1 MSLNKQDKSRLP
13 KKNRPYTRKLG
24 SARPRVKSQIPS
36 SYEGLLKE
44 LSDAITPMLY
54 YPQTDQQQKA
64 ICQQC
69 GHCFYLDKD
78 TKRLNYINSRG
89 TIIPIPSNLLTS
101 KHLHQ
106 IKAHGN
112 EFQLSY
118 EKPRGRVSKPLL
130 VKKTTTQVYGTGFH
144 VSKEIMRVL
153 VAKKDLPEDPI
164 IGQAEE
170 ALNQI
175 TSYDSNYKKM
185 LSLFPGDR
193 SSLQYRK
200 IGLIQIKALLYN
212 QLTCEFQQV
221 SKKPQQEEFTGRGD
235 DVYVFFSDPSH
246 SQRPALWHV
255 DRSAVEPVLTEW
267 PLNANGADNL
277 RCFFR
282 GATSDSR
289 LDPTETKSEW
299 TQLGQ
304 SALTTLSRSGRFS
317 LTLSSESAKKM
328 TTMLLSEAKL
338 HPYFMEDWSY
348 NEASNKL
355 IKAIENKAHRM
366 PGDQRVHDLCRK
378 IHRHLEVIGQ
388 DYYRAFPASRG
399 LVPQVER
406 QRILQMLTNVLKD
419 KHSTESR
426 HFLRTKHR
434 VYHGTYSL
442 HELDKYEASSFVWS
456 DDKTLYYIDEHKTP
470 IVIPMT
476 RGILDQLRK
485 VEAGA
490 RGGSL
495 ALSAKQVYQ
504 LMSRPSFSYFIWE
517 NVSYYTPWKADRNKD
532 YFHTGTAQEM
542 LYEIHDMKLSS
553 RAACYQ
559 LGKLVLF
566 VVIPTV
572 LAAFGLWIP
581 MAWLALKGAYL
592 LAFQWVMVAW
602 NIEFTY
608 NCLRTMGLM
617 MLHPELQQLDAELQE
632 LDHELFHT
640 DLDVSETPDFTD
652 SEEIDWADEC
662 AHLKSQ

>member
-13 KKNRPYTRKLG
+13 KKNRPSTRKLG
-24 SARPRVKSQIPS
+24 SARPRVKSRIPL
-36 SYEGLLKE
+36 SYEGLFTE
-44 LSDAITPMLY
+44 LSDAIKPILY

-78 TKRLNYINSRG
+78 TKKLNYINSRG
-89 TIIPIPSNLLTS
+89 TIIPIPSTLLTS

-106 IKAHGN
+106 IKADGD

-118 EKPRGRVSKPLL
+118 EKPRGAAFQPLR
-130 VKKTTTQVYGTGFH
+130 VKKTMTQVYGAGFH

-170 ALNQI
+170 ALNQLK
-175 TSYDSNYKKM
+175 SYDSNYKKM

-193 SSLQYRK
+193 SSMRYRK
-200 IGLIQIKALLYN
+200 IGLMQIKALLYN

-221 SKKPQQEEFTGRGD
+221 SKKPQKEDFMGLGEP
-235 DVYVFFSDPSH
+235 VYVFLNDLSH
-246 SQRPALWHV
+246 SEGPALWHI
-255 DRSAVEPVLTEW
+255 DRSAAEPVLTEW
-267 PLNANGADNL
+267 PLNANCADKL

-282 GATSDSR
+282 GATSDSHS
-289 LDPTETKSEW
+289 DPTDANSEW
-299 TQLGQ
+299 AQLGH
-304 SALTTLSRSGRFS
+304 SALTTLSRAGGVS

-338 HPYFMEDWSY
+338 YPYFMADWSY
-348 NEASNKL
+348 NEASNAL
-355 IKAIENKAHRM
+355 IETIENPAHRM
-366 PGDQRVHDLCRK
+366 QGDQRVHDLCRK
-378 IHRHLEVIGQ
+378 IHRHLDVIGQ

-406 QRILQMLTNVLKD
+406 QRILQMLTSALKD

-426 HFLRTKHR
+426 HFLRNKHR
-434 VYHGTYSL
+434 VYHGTYSFHDL
-442 HELDKYEASSFVWS
+442 GEYEASSFVWS
-456 DDKTLYYIDEHKTP
+456 DDKTLYYIDEHKNP

-476 RGILDQLRK
+476 QGILDQLRK

-490 RGGSL
+490 KGDSL

-517 NVSYYTPWKADRNKD
+517 NVSYYTPWRADRKKT

-553 RAACYQ
+553 RAALYQ
-559 LGKLVLF
+559 LGKLLLF
-566 VVIPTV
+566 AVIPTI

-581 MAWLALKGAYL
+581 LAWLALKGAYL
-592 LAFQWVMVAW
+592 LTFQWVMVAW

-608 NCLRTMGLM
+608 SCLRTVGLM
-617 MLHPELQQLDAELQE
+617 MLHPELQQLDAALQE
-632 LDHELFHT
+632 LDHELFPT
-640 DLDVSETPDFTD
+640 DLDVSETPDSD
-652 SEEIDWADEC
+652 LEEIDFPDEC
-662 AHLKSQ
+662 RHLKSQ